1 MLSSKTMMQ
10 ILIHFVINILKC
22 FSFFTGMIEVKIE
35 DHFWKSIIMDFYK
48 NESEKDLLRELNKRT

>member
-22 FSFFTGMIEVKIE
+22 FSFFTVMIEVKIE